1 MSDTENVEVPAT
13 EIIGEVP
20 PQLELTP
27 EQQAN
32 RLNVEFHFPS
42 GVYWIEKPEF
52 LETAKFVSKEYL
64 NQAKKDKPKDKLM
77 DKLFPVVMSNTFAG
91 DERVRDLVMY
101 IAQTS
106 WNILNEQGH
115 DMRNQEVYIMDFWA
129 QEHHMRSANEE
140 HVHGFGAQMT
150 GFYILEAPEHCS
162 NISIHDPRPAKRQ
175 INLPEGDMSRITYA
189 SNAAYYI
196 PKAGNLYFM
205 NTWIP
210 HGFTRHGSE
219 KPLKF
224 IHFNLGSRWLPQPM
238 PDANTEV
245 QSTAEII

>member
-1 MSDTENVEVPAT
+1 MMSDT

-20 PQLELTP
+20 TQPELTP

-42 GVYWIEKPEF
+42 GVYWIAKPEF

-64 NQAKKDKPKDKLM
+64 NKAKKDKPKDKLM
-77 DKLFPVVMSNTFAG
+77 DKLFPVVMSETFAG
-91 DERVRDLVMY
+91 DERVKDLVMY

-106 WNILNEQGH
+106 WNILSEQGH
-115 DMRNQEVYIMDFWA
+115 AMQNQEVFIMDFWA

-140 HVHGFGAQMT
+140 HVHGFGAQIT
-150 GFYILEAPEHCS
+150 GFYILDAPEDCS
-162 NISIHDPRPAKRQ
+162 RISVFDPRPAKRQ
-175 INLPEGDMSRITYA
+175 INLPERDMSQVTYA
-189 SNAAYYI
+189 STGVHYI
-196 PKAGNLYFM
+196 PQPGNLYFM

-224 IHFNLGSRWLPQPM
+224 IHFNLGSRWIPTPPQVDPNA
-238 PDANTEV
+238 PV
-245 QSTAEII
+245 QPTAEIV